1 MTEKEAK
8 VITKEYIR
16 DFFRLSEEDTDA
28 LYASLKRI
36 EYRNADRIVTVGD
49 PADGMYFIDDGTV
62 DVVTAEGE
70 TVNEMGAGQFFGEY
84 AVIAEEPRMTSC
96 YARGKVIAY
105 KIENEELL
113 GAIAKRPTIVGY
125 LLKQVYSQVSA
136 KHSKLLEMA
145 RARRGILQPPPKHKA
160 KDLVS
165 LLITYTLVVAVF
177 VLVYILCPKND
188 EIGLLWLAIPPAFF
202 VLHNIFTRRTLE
214 TFVLTLALTYGIANG
229 GHFFKGFVDSLV
241 AGITTPDTA
250 STIIIMALIG
260 AVTALLDAA
269 GAISALKRPA
279 ERGIHTVRGV
289 LFAMLGMLA
298 LIFIDDYLNLL
309 AAAFCLIGVMDR
321 NRIPRE
327 VPVLLGTTATAVCSV
342 IPLSVW
348 GAYISG
354 TIVMTVGARGGEV
367 FLKSILCN
375 YASIF
380 AIIGAILLCFGKLP
394 KSKLMRNAYRRV
406 ESDGSIWPEGSEKY
420 FMAKDE
426 HEIYGSL
433 HNLLIPLIVMVVST
447 VAIGTI
453 QAGGKFSLNA
463 AIGLAVTVVVMFFL
477 YCGERLMTP
486 EKFLDC
492 VVSGIQNTILPILL
506 LLLTVCF
513 SNGLQMLDFQSF
525 AENIIPEIMGGYT
538 WMLPAV
544 MFIAFT
550 LLTILTGSSW
560 GMYGI
565 GIPVAAH
572 LSAAVGMNLPF
583 AIGSV
588 CAAGI
593 VGENL
598 MPYLPDGSILVS
610 GIGCTPEV
618 VRKLRLQYWG
628 CIAGL
633 CVVAY
638 LIVAVVIK

>member
-1 MTEKEAK
+1 MAK

-16 DFFRLSEEDTDA
+16 DFFKLSDGDTDK
-28 LYASLKRI
+28 LYASLQRI
-36 EYRNADRIVTVGD
+36 EYRNADRIVTAGD

-62 DVVTAEGE
+62 DVVNTEGE

-105 KIENEELL
+105 RISNEELL
-113 GAIAKRPTIVGY
+113 GAIGKRPTIVGY
-125 LLKQVYSQVSA
+125 LLKQVYGQVSV
-136 KHSKLLEMA
+136 KHSKLLAMA
-145 RARRGILQPPPKHKA
+145 RARRGILQPPPKHRA
-160 KDLVS
+160 TDLFS
-165 LLITYTLVVAVF
+165 LIITYVLIVAAF
-177 VLVYILCPKND
+177 VLVWLFCPKNG
-188 EIGLLWLAIPPAFF
+188 EIGLLWLAVPPVFF
-202 VLHNIFTRRTLE
+202 LVHNIFTRRTLE
-214 TFVLTLALTYGIANG
+214 SFVLSLALTYGIANG
-229 GHFFKGFVDSLV
+229 GHFFQGFVDSLV
-241 AGITTPDTA
+241 TGITTPDTA

-279 ERGIHTVRGV
+279 ERGIRSARGA
-289 LFAMLGMLA
+289 LFAMLGILA

-309 AAAFCLIGVMDR
+309 AAAFCLVGVMDR
-321 NRIPRE
+321 ERIPRE
-327 VPVLLGTTATAVCSV
+327 VPVLLGTSATAVCSV

-354 TIVMTVGARGGEV
+354 TITMTVGAKGGEV
-367 FLKSILCN
+367 FLKSILFN
-375 YASIF
+375 FASII
-380 AIIGAILLCFGKLP
+380 AIIGALLLCLGKLP
-394 KSKLMRNAYRRV
+394 KNRLMKSAFRRA
-406 ESDGSIWPEGSEKY
+406 ESGKSTWPEGSEKY
-420 FMAKDE
+420 FMAKDD

-433 HNLLIPLIVMVVST
+433 HNLLIPLIVMVVFSVTLGT
-447 VAIGTI
+447 V
-453 QAGGKFSLNA
+453 QAGGHFALNA
-463 AIGLAVTVVVMFFL
+463 AEGLAVTLVCMFFL

-492 VVSGIQNTILPILL
+492 VISGIQNTILPILL

-525 AENIIPEIMGGYT
+525 AETVIPEILGGYL

-544 MFIAFT
+544 LFVAFT

-572 LSAAVGMNLPF
+572 LANATGMNLPF
-583 AIGSV
+583 IIGAV

-618 VRKLRLQYWG
+618 VRKLRLQYWSG
-628 CIAGL
+628 IAIL
-633 CVVAY
+633 CVAGYLVAA
-638 LIVAVVIK
+638 LLMS